1 MAANL
6 SELKELCEEDKSP
19 PQWCVSFVLLLLKV
33 VLLNSTKAQNQ
44 KTLPGCLWGAVLSFY
59 RRLRQSP
66 EPSTQHGPADL
77 PPSSSL
83 WWQPGTCLP
92 EKGESRAKM
101 HWIIQLPIFHSRIM
115 YLHTVCMLILPATKR
130 IVPISPHIGLVSADA
145 GTSCLTEKGD
155 RDTTM
160 VFMDTGNISVTS
172 SKLGL

>member
-1 MAANL
+1 
-6 SELKELCEEDKSP
+6 
-19 PQWCVSFVLLLLKV
+19 
-33 VLLNSTKAQNQ
+33 
-44 KTLPGCLWGAVLSFY
+44 
-59 RRLRQSP
+59 
-66 EPSTQHGPADL
+66 
-77 PPSSSL
+77 
-83 WWQPGTCLP
+83 
-92 EKGESRAKM
+92 M

-172 SKLGL
+172 SKLGLLLWRASIIVS

>member
-1 MAANL
+1 
-6 SELKELCEEDKSP
+6 
-19 PQWCVSFVLLLLKV
+19 
-33 VLLNSTKAQNQ
+33 
-44 KTLPGCLWGAVLSFY
+44 
-59 RRLRQSP
+59 
-66 EPSTQHGPADL
+66 
-77 PPSSSL
+77 
-83 WWQPGTCLP
+83 
-92 EKGESRAKM
+92 M

-160 VFMDTGNISVTS
+160 VFTDTGNISVTS